1 MRRRAAWTSGTIRS
15 MMKSG
20 TMLKQRDIVL
30 IPIPFTDLTS
40 RKRRPV
46 LIVSNDQYN
55 QKTQDIVVMAITS
68 KLDAP
73 DYAVIFEDKDMQEGA
88 LPRKSMIRVDKIYT
102 LSQNIVVK
110 RYGQVKEATVEV
122 ARKKLFQLV
131 RAM

>member
-1 MRRRAAWTSGTIRS
+1 

-110 RYGQVKEATVEV
+110 RYGQVKEATFEE